1 MASHNRI
8 QCLHY
13 AWAGI
18 QAEGVEG
25 KQEEEKKKK
34 RNMDTELLQS
44 DGLSISH
51 LLLKSGWDD
60 WRHASSVWEEQAAEV
75 TSRVVHDSQA
85 GG

>member
-18 QAEGVEG
+18 QGKGEEG
-25 KQEEEKKKK
+25 KREEEEKEQN
-34 RNMDTELLQS
+34 NMDTELQQS
-44 DGLSISH
+44 DGLSASH

-60 WRHASSVWEEQAAEV
+60 
-75 TSRVVHDSQA
+75 
-85 GG
+85 